1 MSECN
6 RNMTPQPSDLNT
18 F

>member
-6 RNMTPQPSDLNT
+6 RNMTPQPTDLNT